1 MSQFDIIMLVIVLV
15 LLILMSAF
23 FSSSETGMM
32 SVNRYRI
39 RHLARTGDKTALRIS
54 RLLERPDRLLGVILT
69 GNTFANILAS
79 SVATVIAVH
88 FWGDIGVLLATIALT
103 FVVLIFGEVAP
114 KTLAAL
120 YSQAVSSVVSLPLV
134 WLLKVLYPVVW
145 LVNTIANGLLSLFN
159 VNVERAHV
167 DRLSADELRSV
178 VIESSGRISPQHQEM
193 LLRILETE
201 KVTVDDIMIP
211 RNEIEGID
219 LADSIED
226 IIEALTQ
233 SEHPKLPLYQD
244 DIDNVI
250 GIVHVREA
258 LKLLG
263 QNQLSKE
270 TLKSVAREAYFVPEG
285 TPLHVQLLHFRT
297 EQRRSALVVDEYGDI
312 QGLLTLEDV
321 LEEIVGEFRTD
332 APSVSKDVDAQPDGS
347 FIIDGTVNIREL
359 NRLMGWHL
367 PVDGPKTLSGLV
379 IEYLEVIPQ
388 EHTCL
393 RLAGYPLEVLKAQN
407 NLVKSVCIYPK
418 LFKEPVTKP
427 NL

>member
-219 LADSIED
+219 LADNIED
-226 IIEALTQ
+226 IIEALTK
-233 SEHPKLPLYQD
+233 SDHPKLPLYQD
-244 DIDNVI
+244 DIDNVV
-250 GIVHVREA
+250 GILHVREA

-321 LEEIVGEFRTD
+321 LEEIVGEFRAD

-418 LFKEPVTKP
+418 LFKEPIAKP